1 MESWQHGRKLLYR
14 VPHCVLLRRLPA
26 IFSSS
31 TKVTIYKEWHG
42 STSRVATADS
52 TQKSIYRNCW
62 VCRFQCWWISKNC
75 QHKGAWKLH
84 FVRIVLTVC
93 QSALLLCHRGHL
105 KANSWFPHSQGFVEC
120 SRKFTSSIKW
130 IFVLRTDYTDFGG
143 TFLFIYNLF
152 TDPENNETHRTNS
165 IALGSPWEYPTALI
179 SKCEVTASLFKAC
192 EVLKKNSSNC
202 IKFMFIKL

>member
-1 MESWQHGRKLLYR
+1 MCL
-14 VPHCVLLRRLPA
+14 
-26 IFSSS
+26 
-31 TKVTIYKEWHG
+31 
-42 STSRVATADS
+42 
-52 TQKSIYRNCW
+52 TQKAASHLFFINQSHNLQRMAWLNKPCSNSWLYPKVHLQELLSLSISVLMNK
-62 VCRFQCWWISKNC
+62 QKLS
-75 QHKGAWKLH
+75 AWKLH

-152 TDPENNETHRTNS
+152 TDPENNETHWTNS